1 MIDASSFSESV
12 VTGPYLNEAE
22 GFPRHYPVHCTEGF
36 AVMSGIDVQA
46 RAHTGQ
52 LCLPDK
58 EFRYLRH
65 SVTSDRSVPI
75 GGTVISA
82 ALLMSP

>member
-1 MIDASSFSESV
+1 MSEK
-12 VTGPYLNEAE
+12 TE
-22 GFPRHYPVHCTEGF
+22 GFPRHYPVRRTWGF

-46 RAHTGQ
+46 RARTGQ

-65 SVTSDRSVPI
+65 HCYLRLFRDSGPIISV
-75 GGTVISA
+75 G
-82 ALLMSP
+82 LLMSP